1 MKAKS
6 IKGKSIE
13 DIKSG
18 LANSKADGYKPTLA
32 FVFLSI
38 RHNSNALCT
47 LLDDQGIAVFGAT
60 TSAEF
65 TEEGVETE
73 GIAIMLLDINPAYF
87 KIVIK
92 DFGTGTVYASASEIG
107 EVGIQTFPHPAFIMS
122 AANFTI
128 HNDEEVIKGLVD
140 KAGEEVTIVG
150 GMAGEHVNFTGIVF
164 TNDSSSSNGLIS
176 LIMDQ
181 DKISLKGMA
190 VSGWKSM
197 GTKKIITRCDGSWI
211 HTIDNI
217 PATEV
222 FKKYLGDDIFS
233 SIPSG
238 GVIKTNMN
246 YPLQFDRPGGSP
258 MNMPFL
264 LFNTTEQS
272 VMIPGIAIEGS
283 SFRFS
288 LPPDFDVIDMVIESS
303 RKIKEKELP
312 EADALL
318 VFSCVARLDSL
329 GPMAA
334 MELEGLAD
342 TWGKPMVGFFCLGE
356 FGRIADGKS
365 EFHGSTVSWVAL
377 KEK

>member
-6 IKGKSIE
+6 IKGISLE
-13 DIKSG
+13 EIKAA
-18 LANSKADGYKPTLA
+18 LANCMADGFKPTLA

-38 RHNSNALCT
+38 QHSTEALCT

-87 KIVIK
+87 KIVLK
-92 DFGTGTVYASASEIG
+92 DFGNDSVYETASHIG
-107 EVGIQTFPHPAFIMS
+107 KVGMNTFVHPAFIMS

-128 HNDEEVIKGLVD
+128 HNDDEVIKGIVD
-140 KAGEEVTIVG
+140 KAGEDVFIVG
-150 GMAGEHVNFTGIVF
+150 GMAGEPVNFSGFVF
-164 TNDSSSSNGLIS
+164 TNDASSSNGLIS
-176 LIMDQ
+176 LILDQ

-197 GTKKIITRCDGSWI
+197 GTEKVITKCEGSWI
-211 HTIDNI
+211 YTIDNL
-217 PATEV
+217 PAADV

-233 SIPSG
+233 SIASG
-238 GVIKTNMN
+238 EVMKTNMF
-246 YPLQFDRPGGSP
+246 YPLQFERPGGSP
-258 MNMPFL
+258 LMIPFVSS
-264 LFNTTEQS
+264 NSTEKS

-283 SFRFS
+283 AFRFS
-288 LPPDFDVIDMVIESS
+288 VPPDFDVIETVIESS
-303 RKIKEKELP
+303 RKIKEEEMS
-312 EADALL
+312 EADALV
-318 VFSCVARLDSL
+318 VFSCIARLDSL

-334 MELEGLAD
+334 IELEGLAG
-342 TWGKPMVGFFCLGE
+342 TWGKPMSGFFSLGE
-356 FGRIADGKS
+356 FGRIANGKS
-365 EFHGSTVSWVAL
+365 EFHGATVSWVAL

>member
-1 MKAKS
+1 MRAIS

-13 DIKSG
+13 DIKSA
-18 LANSKADGYKPTLA
+18 LDHSLADGYKPTLA

-38 RHNSNALCT
+38 RYDTEAIRT
-47 LLDDQGIAVFGAT
+47 LFGDQGIVLFGAT

-65 TEEGVETE
+65 TEDGVETE
-73 GIAIMLLDINPAYF
+73 GIAILLLDINPAYF
-87 KIVIK
+87 KIVLK
-92 DFGTGTVYASASEIG
+92 DFGTGSVYEAASEIG
-107 EVGIQTFPHPAFIMS
+107 EVGMHAFPHPAFIMS
-122 AANFTI
+122 AANFTL
-128 HNDEEVIKGLVD
+128 HNDEDVIKGLVD

-164 TNDSSSSNGLIS
+164 TNDSSSSNGLLS
-176 LIMDQ
+176 LILDQ

-197 GTKKIITRCDGSWI
+197 GTKKIITKCEGSWI

-233 SIPSG
+233 SIESG

-246 YPLQFDRPGGSP
+246 YPLQFERPGGSP
-258 MNMPFL
+258 MNMPFI
-264 LFNTTEQS
+264 LFNATEQS
-272 VMIPGIAIEGS
+272 VMIPGIAKEGS
-283 SFRFS
+283 AFRFS
-288 LPPDFDVIDMVIESS
+288 LPPDFDVIDTVIESS
-303 RKIKEKELP
+303 RKIKEKELS
-312 EADALL
+312 EADALI

>member
-1 MKAKS
+1 MRAKS

-13 DIKSG
+13 EIKSS
-18 LANSKADGYKPTLA
+18 LANSLADGYIPTLA

-38 RHNSNALCT
+38 KHDTETICT
-47 LLDDQGIAVFGAT
+47 LMNDHGIAVFGGT

-65 TEEGVETE
+65 TEEGIETE
-73 GIAIMLLDINPAYF
+73 GIAILLLDIKSAYF

-92 DFGTGTVYASASEIG
+92 DFGNDSVYETASHIG
-107 EVGIQTFPHPAFIMS
+107 DVGMHTFAHPAFIMS
-122 AANFTI
+122 AANLTI
-128 HNDEEVIKGLVD
+128 HNDDDVIKGLVD

-150 GMAGEHVNFTGIVF
+150 GMAGEPVNFTGFVF
-164 TNDSSSSNGLIS
+164 TNDASSSNGLIS
-176 LIMDQ
+176 LILNQ
-181 DKISLKGMA
+181 DKITLKGMA

-197 GTKKIITRCDGSWI
+197 GTKKIITKCEGSWI
-211 HTIDNI
+211 YTIDNL

-233 SIPSG
+233 GIASG
-238 GVIKTNMN
+238 GIIKTNMN
-246 YPLQFDRPGGSP
+246 YPLQFERPGGSP

-264 LFNTTEQS
+264 LFNPTEQS
-272 VMIPGIAIEGS
+272 VMIPGTAIEGS
-283 SFRFS
+283 AFRFS
-288 LPPDFDVIDMVIESS
+288 LPPDFDVIDTVIESS
-303 RKIKEKELP
+303 RKIKEKELS
-312 EADALL
+312 EADALV

-342 TWGKPMVGFFCLGE
+342 TWARPMVGFFCLGE

>member
-1 MKAKS
+1 MRAKS
-6 IKGKSIE
+6 IKGKSIQE
-13 DIKSG
+13 IKSS
-18 LANSKADGYKPTLA
+18 LANSLADGYTPTLA

-38 RHNSNALCT
+38 KHDTEAICT
-47 LLDDQGIAVFGAT
+47 LMKDHGIAVFGGT

-65 TEEGVETE
+65 TEEGIETE
-73 GIAIMLLDINPAYF
+73 GIAILLLDIKPAYF

-92 DFGTGTVYASASEIG
+92 DFGSGSVYAAASEIG
-107 EVGIQTFPHPAFIMS
+107 EVGTRTFAHPAFIMS
-122 AANFTI
+122 AANFSI
-128 HNDEEVIKGLVD
+128 HHEDDVIKGLVD
-140 KAGEEVTIVG
+140 NAGEDVFIVG
-150 GMAGEHVNFTGIVF
+150 GMAGEPVNFSGFVF
-164 TNDSSSSNGLIS
+164 TNDASSSNGLIS
-176 LIMDQ
+176 LILDQ

-197 GTKKIITRCDGSWI
+197 GTKKIITRCEGSWI
-211 HTIDNI
+211 YTIDNL

-233 SIPSG
+233 SIG
-238 GVIKTNMN
+238 EGEVIRTNMN
-246 YPLQFDRPGGSP
+246 YPLQFERPGGSP
-258 MNMPFL
+258 MNIPFIS
-264 LFNTTEQS
+264 FNTTEQS

-283 SFRFS
+283 AFRFS
-288 LPPDFDVIDMVIESS
+288 LPPDFDVIDTVIDSS
-303 RKIKEKELP
+303 RKIKEKELS
-312 EADALL
+312 EADALV

-342 TWGKPMVGFFCLGE
+342 TWGRPMVGFFCLGE

>member
-1 MKAKS
+1 MRAKS

-13 DIKSG
+13 EIKSA
-18 LANSKADGYKPTLA
+18 LSNSLADGYSPTLA

-38 RHNSNALCT
+38 KHDTEAICT
-47 LLDDQGIAVFGAT
+47 LLDEQGIAVFGAT

-65 TEEGVETE
+65 TDKGVETE
-73 GIAIMLLDINPAYF
+73 GIAILLLDISPAYF
-87 KIVIK
+87 KIVLK
-92 DFGTGTVYASASEIG
+92 DFGTGSVYESASHIG
-107 EVGIQTFPHPAFIMS
+107 EVGMHTFPHPAFIMS

-128 HNDEEVIKGLVD
+128 HNDDEVIKGLVD
-140 KAGEEVTIVG
+140 KAGEEITIVG
-150 GMAGEHVNFTGIVF
+150 GMAGEAVNFTGFVF
-164 TNDSSSSNGLIS
+164 TNDASSSNGLLS
-176 LIMDQ
+176 LIIDE
-181 DKISLKGMA
+181 DKISLKGIA

-197 GTKKIITRCDGSWI
+197 GTKKVITKCEGSWI
-211 HTIDNI
+211 YTIDNI

-233 SIPSG
+233 SIASG
-238 GVIKTNMN
+238 GFIKTNMN
-246 YPLQFDRPGGSP
+246 YPLQFERPGGSP
-258 MNMPFL
+258 LNIPFI

-283 SFRFS
+283 AFRFS
-288 LPPDFDVIDMVIESS
+288 LPPDFDVIETVIESS
-303 RKIKEKELP
+303 RKVKEKELT
-312 EADALL
+312 EADALV

-334 MELEGLAD
+334 LELEGLAE
-342 TWGKPMVGFFCLGE
+342 TWARPMVGFFCLGE
-356 FGRIADGKS
+356 FGRIAEGKS